1 MKGHIRER
9 GKGNWYAVLSTR
21 DPQTGKRKVRFV
33 SLPGAK
39 GKREAQQECARI
51 VTEMQK
57 GAYVEP
63 DKTTLAQFLERWLA
77 HIKTQVTPRTYGGY
91 AERVRNNIIPAL
103 GATRLIK
110 LLPEQ
115 ISEAYS
121 KALTSGRCDGKG
133 GLSPQTVKH
142 IHVVLKQALAQ
153 ARVWRA
159 ISHNPADLVKPP
171 KLARGEMQTVNTDQ
185 TAAMIEAARGT
196 PIFIPILLGVLC
208 GMRRGEICALRWR
221 SIDLDAGQL
230 SVVASTEQ
238 GRGGMREK
246 EPKSGKGR
254 LIALPPMLVAELRR
268 HRMQQAEW
276 LLRLGVR
283 LTDDH
288 YVCLREDGESV
299 WPSSLTRAFRTFMR
313 RHKLPQIRFHD
324 LRHSHATH
332 LLAANVHPKIA
343 QERLGHSNVSITLN
357 TYSHVVPGMQ
367 QEAAAKVD
375 AVIQAALNTR
385 ETK

>member
-1 MKGHIRER
+1 MKGHVRER
-9 GKGNWYAVLSTR
+9 GKGNWYAVLSVR
-21 DPQTGKRKVRFV
+21 DPETGKRKVKFV
-33 SLPGAK
+33 SLPDAK
-39 GKREAQQECARI
+39 GKREAQQHLARI
-51 VTEMQK
+51 VTELDA
-57 GAYVEP
+57 GEFVEP
-63 DKTTLAQFLERWLA
+63 NKVTLAQFLERWLA
-77 HIKTQVTPRTYGGY
+77 HMQTQVAPRTYGGY
-91 AERVRNNIIPAL
+91 ADKIRNNLIPAL
-103 GATRLIK
+103 GAIRLTK
-110 LLPEQ
+110 LRPEQ

-121 KALTSGRCDGKG
+121 KALIGGRCDGKG
-133 GLSPQTVKH
+133 GLSTQTVRH
-142 IHVVLKQALAQ
+142 MHGILKQALAQ
-153 ARVWRA
+153 ACVWRA
-159 ISHNPADLVKPP
+159 ITHNPANLVKPP
-171 KLARGEMQTVNTDQ
+171 KLERGEMQTVNTDQ
-185 TAAMIEAARGT
+185 TAAMIDAARGT

-221 SIDLDAGQL
+221 SVDLDNGQL

-254 LIALPPMLVAELRR
+254 LVAMPTMLVTELRR

-288 YVCLREDGESV
+288 HVCLREDGDSV

-367 QEAAAKVD
+367 QDAVAKVD
-375 AVIQAALNTR
+375 AVLQAALNKR
-385 ETK
+385 ETN

>member
-1 MKGHIRER
+1 MKGHVRLR
-9 GKGNWYAVLSTR
+9 GDVWYAVMSVTEN
-21 DPQTGKRKVRFV
+21 GKRRAVWK
-33 SLPGAK
+33 SLRDCK

-51 VTEMQK
+51 VTEMQS
-57 GAYVEP
+57 GYVAP
-63 DKTTLAQFLERWLA
+63 DKTTVAQFLERWLA
-77 HIKTQVTPRTYGGY
+77 HIQTQVASRTYAGY
-91 AERVRNNIIPAL
+91 SDKIRNLIPAL
-103 GATRLIK
+103 GGIRLSK
-110 LLPEQ
+110 LRPEQ

-121 KALTSGRCDGKG
+121 RALISGRRDGRG
-133 GLSPQTVKH
+133 GLSAQTVRH
-142 IHVVLKQALAQ
+142 MHGILKQALAQ
-153 ARVWRA
+153 ACLWQA
-159 ISHNPADLVKPP
+159 ITHNPANVVRPP
-171 KLARGEMQTVNTDQ
+171 KLDRGEMQTVNTDQ

-246 EPKSGKGR
+246 EPKNGRGR
-254 LIALPPMLVAELRR
+254 LIALPPIVVTELRR

-276 LLRLGVR
+276 LLRLGIR

-288 YVCLREDGESV
+288 HVCLREDGESV
-299 WPSSLTRAFRTFMR
+299 WPSSLTRAFRTLMR
-313 RHKLPQIRFHD
+313 RHRLPAIRFHD

-367 QEAAAKVD
+367 RDAAAKVD
-375 AVIQAALNTR
+375 AVIQAALNKW